1 MLVFILRKKGVL
13 LNALFLGNL
22 KFISVIL
29 IIALFSELGVTQTY
43 EKIFRTTQDD
53 FAIDAI
59 ELPDQSIIY
68 IVNSGNFYSS
78 NYSGKL
84 FKVSSSGLLI
94 DSIVITIPNGYNLNR
109 LSNIFSLNDSIYVTT
124 GECTNIADNTQRI
137 LIFTFDQELSIINDT
152 LTDFFVP
159 SDYYFTYHTLNS
171 SNRIVTIGTELT
183 NYNHFI
189 YEYDLNG
196 SLFNSKILIDTT
208 FSVTYAA
215 AIKEIEETN
224 KYHFFIFGFPQN
236 FWIIDKESFETDTI
250 LNYPGTFLPF
260 DAHCN
265 FNNNSY
271 LAIGRNYIGNGIY
284 TPAFLQMDNMG
295 NVLNMHSYT
304 ANPDT
309 NSGNIEKSLDIYDDK
324 IFLVAAYNFLVT
336 GSYPFVNQQQWL
348 WLNRIND
355 DYSVSWQRFY
365 KGEVN
370 YMPYKVLA
378 TSDGGALI
386 LSTKYDWNDSIPLQ
400 RDVHILKVDSTG
412 WYEGLQTGI
421 TEYDKPKQI
430 LVYPN
435 PVKDKVIFVL
445 GLYDNLNL
453 SIYNSNGQC
462 VIREKLL
469 HSQTINMSH
478 LPNGLYVYIIIGK
491 DGFFE
496 KGRLIKQ

>member
-1 MLVFILRKKGVL
+1 
-13 LNALFLGNL
+13 
-22 KFISVIL
+22 
-29 IIALFSELGVTQTY
+29 
-43 EKIFRTTQDD
+43 
-53 FAIDAI
+53 
-59 ELPDQSIIY
+59 
-68 IVNSGNFYSS
+68 
-78 NYSGKL
+78 
-84 FKVSSSGLLI
+84 
-94 DSIVITIPNGYNLNR
+94 
-109 LSNIFSLNDSIYVTT
+109 
-124 GECTNIADNTQRI
+124 
-137 LIFTFDQELSIINDT
+137 
-152 LTDFFVP
+152 
-159 SDYYFTYHTLNS
+159 
-171 SNRIVTIGTELT
+171 
-183 NYNHFI
+183 
-189 YEYDLNG
+189 
-196 SLFNSKILIDTT
+196 
-208 FSVTYAA
+208 
-215 AIKEIEETN
+215 
-224 KYHFFIFGFPQN
+224 
-236 FWIIDKESFETDTI
+236 
-250 LNYPGTFLPF
+250 
-260 DAHCN
+260 
-265 FNNNSY
+265 
-271 LAIGRNYIGNGIY
+271 
-284 TPAFLQMDNMG
+284 MDNMG

-435 PVKDKVIFVL
+435 PVKDKVTFVL

-462 VIREKLL
+462 VIRQKLP

-478 LPNGLYVYIIIGK
+478 LPKGLYVYIIIGK